1 MLILKKKVERDHITM
16 KNLFNLF
23 LIVLLVSMPVLSLAA
38 NFSETC
44 EDGSGEPGSGFGIG
58 FGIVLEFG
66 LYRNSCPEAESIVYS
81 WVETAV
87 LQDPRMAASLLRLH
101 FHDCF
106 VNASALILY
115 FGCDASVLLDDTEG
129 LVGEKTAPPNLNSL
143 RGFEVIDSIK
153 ADLESVCPETV
164 SCADILAM
172 AARDSVVV
180 SGGPSWDVE
189 VGRKDGRTASKQAA
203 TTSLPS
209 PNSTVPTLTSIFQ
222 NLGLSQTDMVALS
235 GGHTLG
241 KAKCTSFT
249 ARLQPQQ
256 TGQPANHGDNLEFLE
271 SLQQLCSTV
280 DTSVAITQ
288 LDLVTPSTFDNQYYV
303 NLLSG
308 EGLLPSDQALAVQD
322 PGTKEIVET
331 YAADQSVFFKD
342 FKNAMVKMGGITGGN
357 EGEIRRNCRAVN

>member
-1 MLILKKKVERDHITM
+1 M
-16 KNLFNLF
+16 KILFNLF
-23 LIVLLVSMPVLSLAA
+23 LITLLVSMPILSLAT

-44 EDGSGEPGSGFGIG
+44 EDGSGETGSGFGIG
-58 FGIVLEFG
+58 FGLVLEFG

-81 WVETAV
+81 WVENAV
-87 LQDPRMAASLLRLH
+87 IQDPRMAASLLRLH
-101 FHDCF
+101 FHDC
-106 VNASALILY
+106 

-153 ADLESVCPETV
+153 ADLETVCPETV

-209 PNSTVPTLTSIFQ
+209 PNSTVPILISIFQ
-222 NLGLSQTDMVALS
+222 KLGLSQTDMVALS
-235 GGHTLG
+235 GAHTLG

-249 ARLQPQQ
+249 ARLQPLQ

-308 EGLLPSDQALAVQD
+308 EGLLPSDQALVVQD
-322 PGTKEIVET
+322 PGTREIVET
-331 YAADQSVFFKD
+331 YAADQTVFFED
-342 FKNAMVKMGGITGGN
+342 FKNAMVKMGGITGGS
-357 EGEIRRNCRAVN
+357 EGEIRRNCRAIN

>member
-1 MLILKKKVERDHITM
+1 M

-23 LIVLLVSMPVLSLAA
+23 LMLFAAMPILSLSDNPT
-38 NFSETC
+38 NFSESC
-44 EDGSGEPGSGFGIG
+44 EDGSGETGSSFGIG
-58 FGIVLEFG
+58 FGLVLDFG
-66 LYRNSCPEAESIVYS
+66 LYWNSCPEAESIVYS
-81 WVETAV
+81 WVETTV

-106 VNASALILY
+106 VN
-115 FGCDASVLLDDTEG
+115 GCDASVLLDDTEG

-153 ADLESVCPETV
+153 SDLESVCPETV

-180 SGGPSWDVE
+180 SGGPSWEVE
-189 VGRKDGRTASKQAA
+189 VGRKDSRTASKQAA
-203 TTSLPS
+203 TNGLPS
-209 PNSTVPTLTSIFQ
+209 PNSTVPTLISTFQ

-241 KAKCTSFT
+241 KARCSSFT
-249 ARLQPQQ
+249 ARLQPLQ

-280 DTSVAITQ
+280 GPTVGITQ

-322 PGTKEIVET
+322 PGTRAIVET
-331 YAADQSVFFKD
+331 YAADQSVFFED
-342 FKNAMVKMGGITGGN
+342 FKNAMVKMGGITGGSN
-357 EGEIRRNCRAVN
+357 SEIRRNCRMIN

>member
-1 MLILKKKVERDHITM
+1 M

-23 LIVLLVSMPVLSLAA
+23 LMFFFAMPILSLSENPT
-38 NFSETC
+38 NFSESC
-44 EDGSGEPGSGFGIG
+44 EDGSGETGSSFGIG
-58 FGIVLEFG
+58 FDLVLDFG

-81 WVETAV
+81 WVETTV
-87 LQDPRMAASLLRLH
+87 LEDPRMAASLLRLH

-106 VNASALILY
+106 VNARNEYYEPECVFVFDLHYALQ
-115 FGCDASVLLDDTEG
+115 GCDASVLLDDTEG

-153 ADLESVCPETV
+153 SDIESVCPETV

-180 SGGPSWDVE
+180 SGGPRWEVE
-189 VGRKDGRTASKQAA
+189 VGRKDSRTASKQAA
-203 TTSLPS
+203 TNGLPS
-209 PNSTVPTLTSIFQ
+209 PNSTVSTLISTFQ

-235 GGHTLG
+235 
-241 KAKCTSFT
+241 
-249 ARLQPQQ
+249 ARLQPLQ

-280 DTSVAITQ
+280 GPSVGITQ

-322 PGTKEIVET
+322 PGTRAIVET
-331 YAADQSVFFKD
+331 YATDQSVFFED
-342 FKNAMVKMGGITGGN
+342 FKNAMVKMGGIPGGSN
-357 EGEIRRNCRAVN
+357 SEIRKNCRMIN

>member
-1 MLILKKKVERDHITM
+1 M
-16 KNLFNLF
+16 KNLFNVF
-23 LIVLLVSMPVLSLAA
+23 LVTLLVSMPILSLAT

-44 EDGSGEPGSGFGIG
+44 EDGSGETGSSFGIG
-58 FGIVLEFG
+58 FGIVLEFD

-81 WVETAV
+81 WVENAV

-101 FHDCF
+101 FHDC
-106 VNASALILY
+106 

-153 ADLESVCPETV
+153 ADLETVCPETV

-189 VGRKDGRTASKQAA
+189 VGRKDSRTASKQAA
-203 TTSLPS
+203 TNSLPS
-209 PNSTVPTLTSIFQ
+209 PNSTVPILISIFQ

-249 ARLQPQQ
+249 ARLQPLQ

-322 PGTKEIVET
+322 PGTREIVET
-331 YAADQSVFFKD
+331 YAADQSVFFED
-342 FKNAMVKMGGITGGN
+342 FKNAMVKMGGITGGS
-357 EGEIRRNCRAVN
+357 EGEVRRNCRAIN

>member
-1 MLILKKKVERDHITM
+1 M

-23 LIVLLVSMPVLSLAA
+23 LIMLLVSMPVLSLAA

-115 FGCDASVLLDDTEG
+115 FVLIILGCDASVLLDDTEG

-209 PNSTVPTLTSIFQ
+209 PNSTVPTLISIFQ

-235 GGHTLG
+235 GTVS
-241 KAKCTSFT
+241 KYSSFT
-249 ARLQPQQ
+249 
-256 TGQPANHGDNLEFLE
+256 
-271 SLQQLCSTV
+271 
-280 DTSVAITQ
+280 
-288 LDLVTPSTFDNQYYV
+288 
-303 NLLSG
+303 
-308 EGLLPSDQALAVQD
+308 
-322 PGTKEIVET
+322 
-331 YAADQSVFFKD
+331 
-342 FKNAMVKMGGITGGN
+342 
-357 EGEIRRNCRAVN
+357 

>member
-1 MLILKKKVERDHITM
+1 MTM
-16 KNLFNLF
+16 KILFNLF
-23 LIVLLVSMPVLSLAA
+23 LMLYAATPIVSLSENPT
-38 NFSETC
+38 NFSKTNC
-44 EDGSGEPGSGFGIG
+44 EEGSGETGSGFGIG
-58 FGIVLEFG
+58 FGLVLDFG
-66 LYRNSCPEAESIVYS
+66 LYRSTCPEAESIVYS

-87 LQDPRMAASLLRLH
+87 SQDPRMAASLLRLH

-106 VNASALILY
+106 VNAK
-115 FGCDASVLLDDTEG
+115 G

-153 ADLESVCPETV
+153 SDLESVCPETV

-180 SGGPSWDVE
+180 SGGPNWEVE
-189 VGRKDGRTASKQAA
+189 VGRKDSRTASKQAA

-209 PNSTVPTLTSIFQ
+209 PNSTVPTLISTFQ

-241 KAKCTSFT
+241 KARCTSFT
-249 ARLQPQQ
+249 ARLQPLQ
-256 TGQPANHGDNLEFLE
+256 TGQPANHGENLEFLE

-280 DTSVAITQ
+280 DPAAAITQ

-303 NLLSG
+303 NLISG

-322 PGTKEIVET
+322 PGTRAIVET
-331 YAADQSVFFKD
+331 YAADQSVFFQD
-342 FKNAMVKMGGITGGN
+342 FKTAMVKMGAITGGGSD
-357 EGEIRRNCRAVN
+357 GEIRRNCRAIN

>member
-1 MLILKKKVERDHITM
+1 MMKKLV
-16 KNLFNLF
+16 NLFF
-23 LIVLLVSMPVLSLAA
+23 MFFIAMPTPSLSENPT

-44 EDGSGEPGSGFGIG
+44 EDGGGETGSSFGIG
-58 FGIVLEFG
+58 FGLVLDFG
-66 LYRNSCPEAESIVYS
+66 LYRSSCPEAESIVYS

-106 VNASALILY
+106 VN
-115 FGCDASVLLDDTEG
+115 GCDGSVLLDDTEG

-153 ADLESVCPETV
+153 SDLESVCPETV

-172 AARDSVVV
+172 AAKDSVVV
-180 SGGPSWDVE
+180 SGGPNWEVQ
-189 VGRKDGRTASKQAA
+189 VGRKDSRTASKQAA
-203 TTSLPS
+203 TTNLPS
-209 PNSTVPTLTSIFQ
+209 PNSTVPTLISTFQ

-249 ARLQPQQ
+249 ARLQPLQ

-271 SLQQLCSTV
+271 SLQQICTTV
-280 DTSVAITQ
+280 EPSVAITQ

-322 PGTKEIVET
+322 PGTRAIVEN
-331 YAADQSVFFKD
+331 YAADQSVFFED
-342 FKNAMVKMGGITGGN
+342 FKKAMVKMGGITGGS
-357 EGEIRRNCRAVN
+357 EGEIRRNCRKIN

>member
-1 MLILKKKVERDHITM
+1 M
-16 KNLFNLF
+16 KMLFNLF
-23 LIVLLVSMPVLSLAA
+23 VMLFASMPILSLSENPT

-44 EDGSGEPGSGFGIG
+44 EDGSGETGSGFGIG
-58 FGIVLEFG
+58 FGLVLDFG
-66 LYRNSCPEAESIVYS
+66 LYKNSCPEAESIVYS
-81 WVETAV
+81 SVETAV

-106 VNASALILY
+106 VN
-115 FGCDASVLLDDTEG
+115 GCDASVLLDDTEG

-153 ADLESVCPETV
+153 SDLESVCPETV
-164 SCADILAM
+164 SCADILVM

-180 SGGPSWDVE
+180 SGGPSWEVE

-203 TTSLPS
+203 TNGLPS
-209 PNSTVPTLTSIFQ
+209 PNSTVPTLISIFQ
-222 NLGLSQTDMVALS
+222 KLGLSQTDMVALS

-249 ARLQPQQ
+249 ARLLPLQ
-256 TGQPANHGDNLEFLE
+256 TGQPANNGDNLEFLE

-280 DTSVAITQ
+280 DPAVGITQ

-322 PGTKEIVET
+322 PRTREIVET
-331 YAADQSVFFKD
+331 YAADQSVFFND
-342 FKNAMVKMGGITGGN
+342 FKNAMVKMGGISGGN
-357 EGEIRRNCRAVN
+357 EGEIRRNCRTVN

>member
-1 MLILKKKVERDHITM
+1 MMKKLLNMFIMLFIA
-16 KNLFNLF
+16 
-23 LIVLLVSMPVLSLAA
+23 MPVPSLSENPT

-44 EDGSGEPGSGFGIG
+44 EDGNGETGSSFGIG
-58 FGIVLEFG
+58 FGLVLDFG
-66 LYRNSCPEAESIVYS
+66 LYRNTCPEAESIVYS

-106 VNASALILY
+106 VNASFPYLSEILNCTIVL
-115 FGCDASVLLDDTEG
+115 GCDGSVLLDDTEG

-153 ADLESVCPETV
+153 SNIESVCPETV

-180 SGGPSWDVE
+180 SGGPNWEVE
-189 VGRKDGRTASKQAA
+189 VGRKDSRTASKQAA

-209 PNSTVPTLTSIFQ
+209 PNSTVPTLISIFQ
-222 NLGLSQTDMVALS
+222 KLGLSQTDMVALS

-249 ARLQPQQ
+249 ARLQPLQ
-256 TGQPANHGDNLEFLE
+256 TGQPANQGDNLEFLE

-280 DTSVAITQ
+280 DPTVAITQ

-322 PGTKEIVET
+322 PGTRSIVES
-331 YAADQSVFFKD
+331 YAADQTVFFEG
-342 FKNAMVKMGGITGGN
+342 FKKAMVKMGGITGGS
-357 EGEIRRNCRAVN
+357 EGEIRRNCRKIN

>member
-1 MLILKKKVERDHITM
+1 
-16 KNLFNLF
+16 
-23 LIVLLVSMPVLSLAA
+23 MPILSLSQNPT

-44 EDGSGEPGSGFGIG
+44 EDGSGETGSGFGIG
-58 FGIVLEFG
+58 FGLVLDFG

-81 WVETAV
+81 LVESAV

-101 FHDCF
+101 FHDC
-106 VNASALILY
+106 

-153 ADLESVCPETV
+153 SDLESVCPETV

-180 SGGPSWDVE
+180 SGGPSWEVE

-209 PNSTVPTLTSIFQ
+209 PNSTVPTLISIFQ

-249 ARLQPQQ
+249 ARLQPLQ
-256 TGQPANHGDNLEFLE
+256 TGQPANNGDNLEFLE
-271 SLQQLCSTV
+271 SLQQLCSTF
-280 DTSVAITQ
+280 DPSVGITQ

-322 PGTKEIVET
+322 PGTREIVET
-331 YAADQSVFFKD
+331 YAVDQSVFFQD
-342 FKNAMVKMGGITGGN
+342 FKNAMVKMGGITGGS
-357 EGEIRRNCRAVN
+357 EGEIRRNCRTIN